1 MASRNSEKKK
11 DFLKHSV
18 LQACTEY
25 KKGVLAPNDATC
37 DALRVVKTSTGHF
50 SPLETRAV
58 KNTAV
63 VFSVLTLRTAAI
75 QHETAARVFH
85 IYA

>member
-1 MASRNSEKKK
+1 M
-11 DFLKHSV
+11 FLKHSV

-25 KKGVLAPNDATC
+25 KKGVLAPNDAMC

-63 VFSVLTLRTAAI
+63 VSQF
-75 QHETAARVFH
+75 
-85 IYA
+85 